1 MDIKKYIYFP
11 PSHVPHRAPRVVFI
25 SENWGGDLKGAEH
38 EEDLKEGRFRFFPYK
53 RCQIFSPRLWE
64 DCLQW
69 TLERDQVESKFDQ
82 LMKKGVI
89 LTNEPEPE
97 SLPVSDL

>member
-11 PSHVPHRAPRVVFI
+11 PSHIPRRAPRVVFV
-25 SENWGGDLKGAEH
+25 SEHGWGDTLKGNTS
-38 EEDLKEGRFRFFPYK
+38 EDELKEGRFEFFPYK
-53 RCQIFSPRLWE
+53 RCQIYSPRLWE

-69 TLERDQVESKFDQ
+69 TLERDQVEENYDQ
-82 LMKKGVI
+82 LMKKGV
-89 LTNEPEPE
+89 LSVEEPE